1 MVLYLTVK
9 MQLLSGLVKTTL
21 PNYLAGLPI
30 PDSFGGWFRLGFTD
44 WLSLIPPTAA
54 VGGLVY
60 VSYLAF
66 CPEARPKP
74 STKVNRSIRMAE
86 AKVVDMIDIEDI
98 AEKAAFCRCW
108 KSKNWPYC
116 DGSHGPHNKECQ
128 DNLGPVVV
136 QRKKN

>member
-1 MVLYLTVK
+1 MLIISCHPFIKPCIYHTVK
-9 MQLLSGLVKTTL
+9 
-21 PNYLAGLPI
+21 
-30 PDSFGGWFRLGFTD
+30 D

-60 VSYLAF
+60 MSYLAF

-74 STKVNRSIRMAE
+74 STKVNRSVRLAE

-108 KSKNWPYC
+108 KSKNV
-116 DGSHGPHNKECQ
+116 SSIA
-128 DNLGPVVV
+128 
-136 QRKKN
+136 

>member
-1 MVLYLTVK
+1 

-21 PNYLAGLPI
+21 PNYLSGLPI
-30 PDSFGGWFRLGFTD
+30 PDSFGGWFRLGFKD
-44 WLSLIPPTAA
+44 WLSLVPPTAA
-54 VGGLVY
+54 VAGVVY
-60 VSYLAF
+60 MSYLAF

-74 STKVNRSIRMAE
+74 SGKANNKIRLTE

-108 KSKNWPYC
+108 KSANWPYC
-116 DGSHGPHNKECQ
+116 DGSHGAHNKECG

>member
-1 MVLYLTVK
+1 MNVPFTVTTVLVLHFE
-9 MQLLSGLVKTTL
+9 MCFLSFISV
-21 PNYLAGLPI
+21 
-30 PDSFGGWFRLGFTD
+30 TD

-74 STKVNRSIRMAE
+74 STKVNRTIRMAE

-108 KSKNWPYC
+108 KSKN
-116 DGSHGPHNKECQ
+116 
-128 DNLGPVVV
+128 V
-136 QRKKN
+136 RI

>member
-1 MVLYLTVK
+1 MET
-9 MQLLSGLVKTTL
+9 LSGLVKTTL
-21 PNYLAGLPI
+21 PNYLSGLPI
-30 PDSFGGWFRLGFTD
+30 PNSFGGWFRLGFKD
-44 WLSLIPPTAA
+44 WLSLVPPTAA
-54 VGGLVY
+54 LSGLVY
-60 VSYLAF
+60 MSYLAF

-74 STKVNRSIRMAE
+74 STKVNRTIRPAE

-98 AEKAAFCRCW
+98 GEKAAFCRCW